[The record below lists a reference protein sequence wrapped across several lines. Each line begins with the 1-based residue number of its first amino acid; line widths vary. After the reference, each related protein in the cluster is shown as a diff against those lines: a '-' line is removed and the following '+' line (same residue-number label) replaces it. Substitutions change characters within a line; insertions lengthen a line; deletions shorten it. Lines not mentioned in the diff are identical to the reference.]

1 MIIFDLLCEPGQHAF
16 EGWFAS
22 AREFDDQ
29 VQQQL
34 VRCPVCNS
42 SQVCKIP
49 SASYIKGP
57 ATQLEER
64 QVTSQQLLAELVE
77 RVSQNS
83 EDVDRQ
89 FAEEA
94 RKIHFQEVPARSIRG
109 TATHEEVRELLDEGI
124 PVLPL
129 PGKPTDLH

>member
-1 MIIFDLLCEPGQHAF
+1 MIIYDLLCEPGQHPF

-22 AREFDDQ
+22 ARDFDEQ
-29 VQQQL
+29 VQQRL

-42 SQVCKIP
+42 DQVRKIP
-49 SASYIKGP
+49 AASYIKGQ
-57 ATQLEER
+57 ATSQGER
-64 QVTSQQLLAELVE
+64 QGTPQQLLTELIEQVT
-77 RVSQNS
+77 RQS
-83 EDVDRQ
+83 EDVGQR

-94 RKIHFQEVPARSIRG
+94 RKIHIREVPARSIRG